1 MTSARRPRVVVG
13 SGTARDAARA
23 RTAHLRLLHEP
34 APREEGVDGGVRRGE
49 EGIAVAVDP
58 VEGAAEAGEVRE
70 RLRELRELGARP
82 HDVEDGVALGRVVV
96 VAAVVVSGGRGRGR
110 GRERGL
116 RDGVVRLREAAAVEP
131 ARTTDDRGP
140 SHHGHASVASVATV
154 VVRLG
159 DGRGGEEQRQGERE
173 PGERAGAGGASGAG
187 GHVERGLERASQR
200 RRRGRGAEWSRARES
215 GEPPRARGANAAV
228 RAVEP

>member
-23 RTAHLRLLHEP
+23 RTTHLRLLHEP

-131 ARTTDDRGP
+131 TTDRGP
-140 SHHGHASVASVATV
+140 SHHGDASVASVATV

-187 GHVERGLERASQR
+187 GRHVERGLERACQR